1 MSQSK
6 AHRTLVK
13 GTVDVLSSRFTNISM
28 LVDLQQKP
36 GDEVPPKI
44 GRFRPDVY
52 ATRKREHFIVIAEAK
67 TDGDIDNQ
75 HTHDQ
80 VISFIKYLNQSETS
94 LFILAVTGYGADRA
108 RTFLRF
114 IRKELQVVSAE
125 IEVFD
130 GCDFWRLDSKEGVNW
145 HLY

>member
-6 AHRTLVK
+6 AHRDLIE

-80 VISFIKYLNQSETS
+80 IISFIKYLNRSETS

-114 IRKELQVVSAE
+114 IRRN
-125 IEVFD
+125 
-130 GCDFWRLDSKEGVNW
+130 CRLLARK
-145 HLY
+145 LRF

>member
-6 AHRTLVK
+6 AHRDLIE
-13 GTVDVLSSRFTNISM
+13 GTVDVLSSRYTNISM

-80 VISFIKYLNQSETS
+80 VISFIKYLNRSEES